1 MLKLPSELA
10 VSQVEELYQQ
20 LIHELHEV
28 RDINIDASEVNRID
42 TATIQLLCALQKQL
56 HASGHRIV
64 WHGKSEA
71 LVEAV
76 KDLGLSE
83 FLTLQLEL

>member
-10 VSQVEELYQQ
+10 VSHVEELHQQ
-20 LIHELHEV
+20 LLHEIHDV
-28 RDINIDASEVNRID
+28 RDITVDVSDVIRVD
-42 TATIQLLCALQKQL
+42 TATVQLLCALQKQL
-56 HASGHRIV
+56 LSVGHKVV

-71 LVEAV
+71 LSESV

-83 FLTLQLEL
+83 FLNLQIEL

>member
-10 VSQVEELYQQ
+10 VSHVEELYQQ

-28 RDINIDASEVNRID
+28 RDVSVDVSEVIRVD

-56 HASGHRIV
+56 HSAGHRIV